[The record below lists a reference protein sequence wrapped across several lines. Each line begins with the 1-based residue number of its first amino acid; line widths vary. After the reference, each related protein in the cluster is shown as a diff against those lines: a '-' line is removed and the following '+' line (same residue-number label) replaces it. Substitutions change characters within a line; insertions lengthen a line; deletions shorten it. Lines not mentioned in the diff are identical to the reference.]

1 MAIRSETTML
11 KRAVFALCLTIP
23 ATHGVS
29 ADPDIVD
36 VSTWRWHVTSIL
48 SGQRDAGINSLSKVA
63 TVRAKFLDQQHE
75 RYWPDGVRD
84 TEPKGSGH

>member
-1 MAIRSETTML
+1 ML
-11 KRAVFALCLTIP
+11 KRAVFALCLTLP

-36 VSTWRWHVTSIL
+36 VSTWRWQVTSIL
-48 SGQRDAGINSLSKVA
+48 SEQRDAEINPSSKVA
-63 TVRAKFLDQQHE
+63 TVRAKFLGQHE